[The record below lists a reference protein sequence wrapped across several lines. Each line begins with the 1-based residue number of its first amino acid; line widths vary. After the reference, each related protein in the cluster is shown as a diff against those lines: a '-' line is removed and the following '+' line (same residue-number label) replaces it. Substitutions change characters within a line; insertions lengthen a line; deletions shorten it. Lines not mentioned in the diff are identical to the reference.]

1 MSSALV
7 IDRHPRQAVLWGIA
21 RWSAFLSVPVLL
33 VLLVVAP
40 QPTLTILWYVIVPV
54 LPASFFLTPAL
65 WRGICPLATLNEW
78 GNRVGR
84 PAALPTATARALGV
98 GGLVLFYLM
107 VPARHLLFNLDGVV
121 LAATIAAVGV
131 LALLLGALYETRSAF
146 CNALCPVLPVEQLYG
161 QAPLLKVARGRC
173 DTCTVCTPRGCLD
186 LSEQKALP
194 QAIGPARRTNEW
206 LLTPLGAFAA
216 ALPGFVLGYNLVADG
231 PLGTA
236 PRVYGVILGAA
247 LASWLLC
254 AGGVRAFGIRMG
266 TALVGL
272 AAAAGGV
279 YYWYA
284 GPSVATHLGAGA
296 GLSWAVRVAGLAIVA
311 VWAPQALRKAA

>member
-54 LPASFFLTPAL
+54 LPASFFLAPAL

>member
-1 MSSALV
+1 VSSALV

-54 LPASFFLTPAL
+54 LPASFFLAPAL